1 MVVRGHT
8 QRLDPTYCGVS
19 HDGERKRYVMVEVRD
34 GSVVDRTILP
44 HTERRKVETAMQDF
58 HFRGGDVYMDV
69 RTDRGLLPLTRPSF
83 AQRLDS
89 DELVRAKSDE
99 ELVALE
105 RLSRD
110 TYKRLYDRNDTTERA
125 FRGAAASPQHASV
138 FRHRRAKGFDEYRG
152 GYRDA
157 LGRCSDLTRVEAR
170 TPEWSARLDRTY
182 RGLQAVQSM
191 VRPGVAVEDLNRAFL
206 SHMDADRDV
215 VYGDVVHG
223 TGWGSHESHALERLR
238 DYDFVTIGAAVGD
251 HKETA
256 VVYRSTRA
264 VRPLPAPPPE
274 PRASSFRNAET
285 PSYADAPSQVHRRAF
300 QHFENTISSAAKR
313 REQIERFRGMSEEE
327 VRILLPNV

>member
-223 TGWGSHESHALERLR
+223 TGWGSHESHAGTPR

-251 HKETA
+251 RQETA
-256 VVYRSTRA
+256 VVSGRRIRPPAARPAARAARPAARPAARAARLRPIPERGDAVLRRRA
-264 VRPLPAPPPE
+264 VTGAPSCLPA
-274 PRASSFRNAET
+274 F
-285 PSYADAPSQVHRRAF
+285 
-300 QHFENTISSAAKR
+300 
-313 REQIERFRGMSEEE
+313 
-327 VRILLPNV
+327 